1 MVDLKISRSDL
12 IQLLPNEDSSQLE
25 EIFSYLAWSVIC
37 EPGDGFAGM
46 VINALGAKAA
56 LANELHGIDVTKIKT
71 SLLASGLGLQEIEKH
86 GNFEKAYLTAR
97 ERWRPRVSLE
107 LVRVAIYKLQKL
119 NGFTMTPVHDNWPQQ
134 LNDLELHSPMA
145 LWVRGNRES
154 LAQLEN
160 SVAVVGCRGS
170 SAYGESATQSMV
182 SALVEKGISVVSG
195 GAYGI
200 DGVAH
205 RSALAMRGNT
215 VAVMAGGVDKFYPTG
230 HTDLLKR
237 ISETGA
243 VMSELPPGAIPSK
256 WRFLQRNR
264 LIAALSQA
272 TLVVEANWRSGSLN
286 TVSHAERLQRE
297 VFAVPGP
304 VTSPKSAGTNKLIAD
319 RRAELVIDGRDFL
332 ERLGVERRGVTQ
344 QELAGM
350 GAIETRVLDA
360 LGYNA
365 LELAEICAEAGLTRD
380 EAKFGLSI
388 LELEGIVLRRDT
400 IWTRSQTTV

>member
-145 LWVRGNRES
+145 LWVR
-154 LAQLEN
+154 
-160 SVAVVGCRGS
+160 
-170 SAYGESATQSMV
+170 
-182 SALVEKGISVVSG
+182 
-195 GAYGI
+195 
-200 DGVAH
+200 
-205 RSALAMRGNT
+205 
-215 VAVMAGGVDKFYPTG
+215 
-230 HTDLLKR
+230 
-237 ISETGA
+237 ETGNPW
-243 VMSELPPGAIPSK
+243 LNLKIQWP
-256 WRFLQRNR
+256 L
-264 LIAALSQA
+264 
-272 TLVVEANWRSGSLN
+272 LVVEGPVHTGSLPPN
-286 TVSHAERLQRE
+286 QWSRPWSRKASR
-297 VFAVPGP
+297 
-304 VTSPKSAGTNKLIAD
+304 
-319 RRAELVIDGRDFL
+319 
-332 ERLGVERRGVTQ
+332 
-344 QELAGM
+344 
-350 GAIETRVLDA
+350 
-360 LGYNA
+360 
-365 LELAEICAEAGLTRD
+365 
-380 EAKFGLSI
+380 
-388 LELEGIVLRRDT
+388 
-400 IWTRSQTTV
+400 